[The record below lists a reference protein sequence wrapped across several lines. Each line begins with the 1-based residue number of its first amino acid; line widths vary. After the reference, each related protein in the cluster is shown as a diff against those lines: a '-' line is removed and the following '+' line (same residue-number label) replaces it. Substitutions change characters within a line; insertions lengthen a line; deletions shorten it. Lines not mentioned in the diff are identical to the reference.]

1 MKIVVVEDYG
11 NAFRAAPAAARLE
24 GHEVRVLMEPVTDM
38 GKLAAQLADADAVVL
53 TQQRTRF
60 PRALIERLP
69 RLRFISQTGRNT
81 AHIDL
86 VACRERGVVVSAIG
100 GGHPHSTA
108 ELTWGLIIAA
118 LRHIPYEVQ
127 RLREGHWQATVG
139 IGLHGKTLGI
149 YAYGRIGKLVADVG
163 AAFGM
168 RVLCWGREGSTSR
181 ARADGREIAAGR
193 AQFFSESDV
202 ISLHIPLR
210 DDSTRGIVTAQDL
223 GRMKPTAVLVNTSRA
238 GIIEAGALAAAL
250 AHGRPGFAGV
260 DVFDDEPVVGATDP
274 LLRRSNAVCT
284 PHLGYATRET
294 LDSHY
299 EDAVNQLLA
308 FARGKPINV
317 VS

>member
-11 NAFRAAPAAARLE
+11 DAFRTAPASSRLK
-24 GHEVRVLMEPVTDM
+24 GHEVSVLAEPVKDT
-38 GKLAAQLADADAVVL
+38 GKLAALLADAAAVVL

-60 PRALIERLP
+60 PRALIELLP

-81 AHIDL
+81 GHIDL
-86 VACRERGVVVSAIG
+86 AACRERGIVVSAIG

-108 ELTWGLIIAA
+108 ELAWGLIIAA
-118 LRHIPYEVQ
+118 LRHIPHEVQ
-127 RLREGHWQATVG
+127 RLREGCWQSTVG
-139 IGLHGKTLGI
+139 MGLHGRTLGI
-149 YAYGRIGKLVADVG
+149 YAYGRIGKLVANVG

-168 RVLCWGREGSTSR
+168 RVLCWGRAGSTGS
-181 ARADGREIAAGR
+181 ARADGRAVAASR
-193 AQFFSESDV
+193 EQFFSESDV
-202 ISLHIPLR
+202 VSLHIPLR

-223 GRMKPTAVLVNTSRA
+223 ALMKTTAVLVNTSRA
-238 GIIEAGALAAAL
+238 GIIETGALAAAL
-250 AHGRPGFAGV
+250 SNGRPGFAGV

-274 LLRRSNAVCT
+274 LLKLPNAICT

-308 FARGKPINV
+308 YASGKPINV
-317 VS
+317 VP